1 MIIKSHE
8 VYSDLLRK
16 LEDNL
21 MAFIIRLNDTFILG
35 IGAYDIILQV
45 SVGKTTFNDVSYNIV
60 KTDSDM
66 LILNISVDKNAL
78 DTIKSLESEP
88 LQSMYE
94 SFLSFFVK
102 RAAIIPLFRLNGLQV
117 HRYPLTELFDQS
129 LMDFVMLLVSGIN
142 EASLIKEISQVIKT
156 STSELIIPRLS
167 NLDEILKI
175 IKILETLSGRFKGSY
190 EKVISLI
197 AFSLYPFDSTLS
209 KDTLSSLSKEKLNL
223 NMALLEEIAVG
234 GTIDIQRLKTLIF
247 EPEKFMP
254 KTNKLDLLL
263 KYLIEEKMIKKKEK
277 PSLTYMSELKEAISK
292 RLLKK
297 SEEKS

>member
-8 VYSDLLRK
+8 IYSDLLRRFENDLMTFTIK
-16 LEDNL
+16 LNE
-21 MAFIIRLNDTFILG
+21 TFVLG
-35 IGAYDIILQV
+35 IGAYDIVLQV
-45 SVGKTTFNDVSYNIV
+45 SVGKTTFDDISYNMV
-60 KTDSDM
+60 KTDSNT

-94 SFLSFFVK
+94 NILSFFVK
-102 RAAIIPLFRLNGLQV
+102 RAAIIPLFRLNGLQI
-117 HRYPLTELFDQS
+117 HKYPLTELFDQS
-129 LMDFVMLLVSGIN
+129 LMDFVMLIISGIN
-142 EASLIKEISQVIKT
+142 KASLIKEISQVIKT

-167 NLDEILKI
+167 NLDESSKI
-175 IKILETLSGRFKGSY
+175 IKILETLSGRFGGNY
-190 EKVISLI
+190 EKIISLI

-209 KDTLSSLSKEKLNL
+209 RDTLSSLSKDKLNL
-223 NMALLEEIAVG
+223 NMALLEEIATN
-234 GTIDIQRLKTLIF
+234 GTIDIQRLKILIF

-254 KTNKLDLLL
+254 RTNKLDLLL
-263 KYLIEEKMIKKKEK
+263 KYLVEEKMVKKKEK

-297 SEEKS
+297 SEKKS